1 MENTRLPIPDDFEK
15 RLATLAQRAE
25 ELVRQAVALRGFVEH
40 WRGGNVPAGY
50 GQDLESGFLEEPGR
64 FPGIAQGKRIFSR
77 LAEDLASSLSELD
90 EQADTLA
97 GQELSLTN
105 AHGTL
110 KDLTEEINALTL
122 AVEDTLQGKKAAL
135 SRVTGL
141 AREIAVRT
149 QNVKRR
155 QESLS
160 GAIQEAV
167 RTMENK
173 DQELLAVLE
182 QMKPGIVFGDRHL
195 GQLKDI
201 LQTQDELLRLLGD
214 RGRSRSPEAGTP
226 GNRDGVAKQ
235 VPAYLQILSA
245 TAQET
250 AQDLSRLHQ
259 GLRSITSGPWGEQWD
274 RVVAE
279 IVPCRRTLEELK
291 KNLKEPEGIAGTAGA
306 GSFGGPETEGPW
318 ESLSGLNE
326 KITLLALKASLNA
339 FHKGKKPEDLIKV
352 LEEIRDLSAQV
363 NQVLLSSA
371 EGRQRTA
378 VVPPAG
384 AGPTGKTADTL
395 LWAPSL
401 ERWQTLLAAL
411 ETAGPAIDR
420 LKGAAA
426 EQQRFE
432 EKLLGD
438 LTRIVTQC
446 QGLTS
451 LFQDQALAEDP
462 FPRSAT
468 AEPQSARRLQ
478 KIARTQEVQLQELN
492 RNLQTVWSQL
502 RPLRKNI
509 QGTGLGYRALSS
521 QLEEMREVVDSLGH
535 ELLIQGAKGEQLLKA
550 LEGLRAFLEN
560 LERLLP
566 TQSHRQIRLQESAG
580 KIDSTAK
587 KMNQTREEQRQL
599 LEDLAGQARQAVQRY
614 GPLVQAHREQS
625 SLAATLL
632 EALNEIH
639 QLTGREIPR
648 KDQPLRDDRSS

>member
-1 MENTRLPIPDDFEK
+1 MENTRLPIQDDFEK

-40 WRGGNVPAGY
+40 WRGGTVPTGY
-50 GQDLESGFLEEPGR
+50 GKDLESGFLEEPGH
-64 FPGIAQGKRIFSR
+64 FPGIEQGKKAFSR
-77 LAEDLASSLSELD
+77 LAEDLARSLSELD
-90 EQADTLA
+90 EQADALA
-97 GQELSLTN
+97 GQERSLTN
-105 AHGTL
+105 AHGAL

-141 AREIAVRT
+141 TREIAVRT
-149 QNVKRR
+149 QNVKRL

-160 GAIQEAV
+160 GAIQELV

-195 GQLKDI
+195 EDMKNI
-201 LQTQDELLRLLGD
+201 LQTQEELLRLLGD
-214 RGRSRSPEAGTP
+214 PGRIRFPEAGAP
-226 GNRDGVAKQ
+226 ENRDGYATR
-235 VPAYLQILSA
+235 VPAYLQTLST

-279 IVPCRRTLEELK
+279 IAPCRQTLEELTP
-291 KNLKEPEGIAGTAGA
+291 NLKAPERTADSTRA
-306 GSFGGPETEGPW
+306 GSSGDLETEGLW

-352 LEEIRDLSAQV
+352 LEEIRDLSAQM
-363 NQVLLSSA
+363 NHVLLSGA
-371 EGRQRTA
+371 EGRHRTA
-378 VVPPAG
+378 VAPPAG
-384 AGPTGKTADTL
+384 AVPIGQTVDPPR
-395 LWAPSL
+395 WAPAL
-401 ERWQTLLAAL
+401 ERWHSLLTAL

-420 LKGAAA
+420 LKGAAL

-438 LTRIVTQC
+438 LTRIVAQC

-462 FPRSAT
+462 FPRSA
-468 AEPQSARRLQ
+468 AAGPQSARRLQ

-492 RNLQTVWSQL
+492 RNLQDVWSQI
-502 RPLRKNI
+502 RPLRKI
-509 QGTGLGYRALSS
+509 FQGTGLGYRALSS
-521 QLEEMREVVDSLGH
+521 QLEEMREVVDSQGH
-535 ELLIQGAKGEQLLKA
+535 ELLIQGAKGEQLVKA

-566 TQSHRQIRLQESAG
+566 NQSQRQTRLQESAG

-587 KMNQTREEQRQL
+587 KMNRTLEEQRHL
-599 LEDLAGQARQAVQRY
+599 VDGLAGQARQAVQRY
-614 GPLVQAHREQS
+614 GPLVQAHRDQS

-632 EALNEIH
+632 EALAEIH
-639 QLTGREIPR
+639 QVTGREIPR
-648 KDQPLRDDRSS
+648 KDKPPRDDLS